1 MLLIVGSVV
10 TGLALGLRYRVL
22 VLVPV
27 ILAGA
32 LAICAISPE
41 PAWQVWTSVL
51 TFAVL
56 VQISYVGGALSKLGP
71 KRGVIA
77 QVQGQLRQ
85 SQ

>member
-10 TGLALGLRYRVL
+10 TGLALGLRYRVF

-32 LAICAISPE
+32 FTMCAISSE
-41 PAWQVWTSVL
+41 PLWQVWTSVL
-51 TFAVL
+51 TFVVL
-56 VQISYVGGALSKLGP
+56 VQISYVSGALLKLGT
-71 KRGVIA
+71 RGEVIA
-77 QVQGQLRQ
+77 QTPVQLRQ